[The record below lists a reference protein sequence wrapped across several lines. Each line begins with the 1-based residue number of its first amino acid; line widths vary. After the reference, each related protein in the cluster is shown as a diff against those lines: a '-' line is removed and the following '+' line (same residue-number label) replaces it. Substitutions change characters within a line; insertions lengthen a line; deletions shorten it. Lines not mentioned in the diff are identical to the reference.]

1 MRSVTEAAPY
11 LSLHPL
17 QGRVFRDRHRFKVL
31 VSGRR
36 FGKTRLAIAEL
47 LSRIPTRGLLWYV
60 APTWDAA
67 RDICWRD
74 LKRFVPPTWLSK
86 VNETRLEMEFLNGCR
101 IQLKSAENADA
112 LRGRGLTHLDVDEY
126 QDIDASV
133 WTDVLAPSLLDTGH
147 GEGSACFYGTP
158 KSFNQ
163 LYDLYALGQSGH
175 PEWASWQF
183 KSIDAVEPHGHL
195 RVADIELFRSQLDA
209 RSFRQEFEASF
220 EALGGRA
227 YYAFAR
233 ADHVRSV
240 ELERSAPVCVA
251 FDFNI
256 NPASAVVWQRLGQDC
271 RVWREVQTRH
281 AGGEATRATAE
292 RARQCLQDV
301 GWQGEVRLYGDA
313 TGRAGK
319 TTGPSDHA
327 VLREVFPGATWLIG
341 AHNPHV
347 RDRVAAVNGRCRTMS
362 GAVHFAIDPA
372 CVKLIA
378 DLEQVVFADNGE
390 LDKASNPVLTH
401 LSDAVS
407 YGIVKEWP
415 PAKREVDARMFASVS
430 V

>member
-1 MRSVTEAAPY
+1 VTDATPA

-17 QGRVFRDRHRFKVL
+17 QGLIFKDPHRFRVL

-67 RDICWRD
+67 RDICWRE
-74 LKRFVPPTWLSK
+74 LKRFTPGQWLTK

-112 LRGRGLTHLDVDEY
+112 LRGRGITHVNVDEY
-126 QDIDASV
+126 QDIDAGV
-133 WTDVLAPSLLDTGH
+133 WTDVLAPSLLDTGA
-147 GEGSACFYGTP
+147 GAGTACFFGTP

-175 PEWASWQF
+175 PEWKSWQF
-183 KSIDAVEPHGHL
+183 KSMDAIEPHGHL
-195 RVADIELFRSQLDA
+195 KLADIELFRSQLDA

-220 EALGGRA
+220 EALSGRA

-233 ADHVRSV
+233 AEHVRDV
-240 ELERSAPVCVA
+240 ELESAVPLCLSV
-251 FDFNI
+251 DFNI
-256 NPASAVVWQRLGQDC
+256 DPSSAVIWQRVGEEC

-292 RARQCLQDV
+292 RARQLVSDA
-301 GWQGEVRLYGDA
+301 GWHGPLRLYGDA

-327 VLREVFPGATWLIG
+327 VLREVFPGASWYIG
-341 AHNPHV
+341 ANNPHV
-347 RDRVAAVNGRCRTMS
+347 RDRVAAVNGRCKSMTGQVRFR
-362 GAVHFAIDPA
+362 VDPA

-378 DLEQVVFADNGE
+378 DLEQVVFAENGE
-390 LDKASNPVLTH
+390 LDKKSNPALSH
-401 LSDAVS
+401 LSDALG
-407 YGIVKEWP
+407 YGVAREWP
-415 PAKREVDARMFASVS
+415 PSKRLVDGRMFAGVD